1 MLCLPL
7 LVASSLVTP
16 PGVVRVKDA
25 VSRRPVLLVGTMH
38 YNPHS
43 VAIVQGAMQAAA
55 RQHGLHATA
64 IELCPSRW
72 NSSAAASWREKR
84 DRCIPSYERLLSED
98 EFQEIGT
105 TGRRLG
111 AVLLATLG
119 DLPTPSGWRGVAA
132 DLRLASRRLP
142 AFARAALHGKLLAG
156 APLAV
161 ARYLYQSPA
170 ALPFVLLSGAALA
183 LAAAVDE
190 ATGAVAT
197 WEDGAVTTAVA
208 VVQLVH
214 TCCIHAHAHVHVH
227 VHVHVRGRQPL
238 IHVCKG
244 VDSP

>member
-84 DRCIPSYERLLSED
+84 DRRIPSYERLLSED

-170 ALPFVLLSGAALA
+170 ALPFLLLSGAALA

-214 TCCIHAHAHVHVH
+214 TC
-227 VHVHVRGRQPL
+227 
-238 IHVCKG
+238 KG